1 MKSSNHTIPTEL
13 HDSLKQFILDSIRMS
28 QVYMVF
34 YTPVANS
41 NLKLLT
47 LVVAKDTDG
56 DTLAGLYSQIKVLD
70 ALTRH
75 DTLISV
81 NYHTVAPHHSQLHF
95 SFLQLHLQPCFIVY
109 ADQPKRWNSLFQNFY
124 SNDKQKASVLFA
136 NHIKAVEHRVKEAVI
151 MLVEPLVK
159 QQLYQAAHAAL
170 LESFSYYID
179 VLKNVLLPKSVH
191 QDFNEQEFLRFIEL
205 YYPELSKNLKR
216 IAKIK
221 TVSFNDQSQYLI
233 GHSHESLIEKITK
246 RVVEL
251 QTGCFKRLKRFY
263 IKRLESQ
270 IPDTVRDESVLLKQ
284 LVSFLTNCYKID
296 AVYLLSKN
304 RPIKPDS
311 DNTYKFNLLL
321 IAPALRI
328 QQHDVLAHKVSHYFK
343 GRVEVFCVIHTL
355 EWLQNNGNRF
365 QLFFKEFIIPQNLR
379 YLRNNLTINDNVLE
393 SNSMVHVKQLQK
405 HYWNERLLY
414 ITPWFIAFQQEN
426 LVYRSGHILLLKSM
440 FQHLVLGLLYQKV
453 QYVPAMY
460 SCKYLMQL
468 LEAFLPE
475 VYNVCVQTDD
485 VQQILDLLNTSMSFF
500 PRPVGELPVHDQLV
514 FTKALCLCEKLY
526 NQAQCE

>member
-1 MKSSNHTIPTEL
+1 MKSSNHTIPTEI
-13 HDSLKQFILDSIRMS
+13 HDSLRQFILNAIRIS
-28 QVYMVF
+28 NVYMVF

-47 LVVAKDTDG
+47 LVVAKDTDS
-56 DTLAGLYSQIKVLD
+56 DTLAGLHSQIKVLD

-81 NYHTVAPHHSQLHF
+81 NYHTVAPHHSQFHF

-109 ADQPKRWNSLFQNFY
+109 ADQQKRWNSLFQNFY

-136 NHIKAVEHRVKEAVI
+136 NHIKAIEHRVKEAVI

-159 QQLYQAAHAAL
+159 QQLYQAAHVAL
-170 LESFSYYID
+170 LETFSYYID

-191 QDFNEQEFLRFIEL
+191 QDFNEQEFNHFVDL

-221 TVSFNDQSQYLI
+221 TVSFNDQSGYLI
-233 GHSHESLIEKITK
+233 GHSHESLVEKITK

-251 QTGCFKRLKRFY
+251 HTGCFKSLNKFY
-263 IKRLESQ
+263 IKRVESQ
-270 IPDTVRDESVLLKQ
+270 VPDTVREETLLLKQ
-284 LVSFLTNCYKID
+284 LVSFLNNCYKID
-296 AVYLLSKN
+296 AVYLLSTN
-304 RPIKPDS
+304 RSIKPDS

-328 QQHDVLAHKVSHYFK
+328 QQHDVLAHKVSNHFK

-355 EWLQNNGNRF
+355 EWLQNNSNRF

-379 YLRNNLTINDNVLE
+379 YLRNNLTFNEKLFQT
-393 SNSMVHVKQLQK
+393 NSTLDIRQLQK
-405 HYWNERLLY
+405 QYWNERLSY
-414 ITPWFIAFQQEN
+414 VSPWFIAFQQEN

-440 FQHLVLGLLYQKV
+440 FQHLVLGLLCQKV

-460 SCKYLMQL
+460 SCRYLMQL
-468 LEAFLPE
+468 FEAFLPE
-475 VYNVCVQTDD
+475 VYKESVHPDD
-485 VQQILDLLNTSMSFF
+485 VKKILDLLNTSMSFF